1 MLKSVRAI
9 VLFVLM
15 IATASPTV
23 PAKIS
28 PAPVDH
34 TEALF
39 MALAEMTL
47 RSDTLECTAGFWNI
61 GKLWKKHKKEIIA
74 AGVVVVMVT
83 VALISGNKSQ
93 APAERPVATAGE
105 LPPQNQ
111 IIIEKAPAIT
121 TLASEYKTV
130 AENFFPKEIAQEII
144 TTKPESLSD
153 KAREHC
159 AYFVHT
165 IADEIAE
172 YMTIFPQIIDE
183 AKKIAPY
190 TGGALS
196 NINWDACGKC
206 IDSYET
212 TRKKLHAGIDKTF
225 KTDYAKNF
233 TEKSDVEHLF
243 PKTIAELPPPG
254 QIGSLARTSLNT
266 LKKLITTGKNTKQV
280 ASYLGLTSKEITALR
295 RSHQLKPHLTQTIDH
310 IYRDRKHIESLN
322 RFKRAEPFL
331 LQYKNKPLS
340 ESFVRDTIQRFGI
353 RTYSRP
359 KGIPKHYHVQIS
371 VSGGGIIYVDPKNH
385 YNCVRVMPGKPHS
398 PFPHQQKPYVKQMKN
413 GEYIDISGKGVG
425 KSSVE
430 AHVPLE
436 KFKYRE

>member
-23 PAKIS
+23 PAKTS
-28 PAPVDH
+28 PAPVDQ

-83 VALISGNKSQ
+83 VALISGNKSN
-93 APAERPVATAGE
+93 APAERPVATTGE
-105 LPPQNQ
+105 LQKPDPM
-111 IIIEKAPAIT
+111 IFEKAPAIT
-121 TLASEYKTV
+121 TLANEYKTV

-206 IDSYET
+206 TDSYET

-225 KTDYAKNF
+225 KTNYAKNF
-233 TEKSDVEHLF
+233 TEKSDQENLF
-243 PKTIAELPPPG
+243 PRTIAELPPPG

-266 LKKLITTGKNTKQV
+266 LKKIITAGKNTKEV
-280 ASYLGLTSKEITALR
+280 AKYLGLTSKEITALR

-310 IYRDRKHIESLN
+310 IYKDRKHIESLN
-322 RFKRAEPFL
+322 RFQRAKPIYRQYSKKPYPEPFIR
-331 LQYKNKPLS
+331 N
-340 ESFVRDTIQRFGI
+340 TIEKLGI
-353 RTYSRP
+353 RTYPRP
-359 KGIPKHYHVQIS
+359 KGIPDNYITKFSEKV
-371 VSGGGIIYVDPKNH
+371 GGIIYVDPLNSH
-385 YNCVRVMPGKPHS
+385 NAVRVMPGQIHS
-398 PFPHQQKPYVKQMKN
+398 PNKYQQRPYVKQVKN
-413 GEYIDISGKGVG
+413 GHYININGKTVLE
-425 KSSVE
+425 SSAE
-430 AHVPLE
+430 AHIPLE
-436 KFKYRE
+436 KFKYRG